1 MSTWHVCYVFRIFG
15 KASLQLCA
23 SASFIRLS
31 AMMTQALMLLFA
43 LNGVS
48 AYSIAPHYSSVR
60 MKAACWQ
67 CAAVIMVQQQTS
79 DRSGNSSTALT
90 TDTELSQL
98 TRTGQAGDA
107 GLWIAAAIITATAE
121 VGRASGLAKKNT
133 SDGEAALKTTA
144 SAVGAAAAA
153 KVAWSVA
160 TKAATTAVAF
170 TVAAPTAK
178 AAGVAVGVAQAV
190 YEGVQARRAVK
201 RRELLEEELRNVTV
215 RTADARRALT
225 QRLREQARAE
235 ASMALSARLARVA
248 IKFDR
253 RRAPNKTS
261 SAASSSSSAS
271 SAAAAASTLRMPVP
285 VPVQASRQ
293 RLVGGALVGAAL
305 GYLLPRSV
313 GLSST
318 SSASLRIALRQ
329 LGEAALAA
337 VLASSAVRSL
347 CRLALDGEAERG
359 AALAR
364 AAERATVATETAA
377 AAEASL
383 RATKKAAA
391 MAAEQE
397 AAWQHAWQSRQST
410 KSK

>member
-1 MSTWHVCYVFRIFG
+1 
-15 KASLQLCA
+15 
-23 SASFIRLS
+23 
-31 AMMTQALMLLFA
+31 MMTQALMLLFA

-48 AYSIAPHYSSVR
+48 AYSTSLQLGANE
-60 MKAACWQ
+60 AACWQ

-144 SAVGAAAAA
+144 TAVGAAAAA

-235 ASMALSARLARVA
+235 ASMALARLARVA

-313 GLSST
+313 GKAHELRL
-318 SSASLRIALRQ
+318 LRIALRQ

-337 VLASSAVRSL
+337 VLASSAVRPSAVW
-347 CRLALDGEAERG
+347 RSMGRRRG
-359 AALAR
+359 APR
-364 AAERATVATETAA
+364 
-377 AAEASL
+377 
-383 RATKKAAA
+383 
-391 MAAEQE
+391 
-397 AAWQHAWQSRQST
+397 WPGRQSGRLWRRRRRPRPRPA
-410 KSK
+410 